1 MPGKRRG
8 TVSFYYQYLDVQGG
22 LFSTDITGR
31 VFPGGYVGED
41 NKLYHGEIADH
52 TALLD
57 VDYGVFDRLAINT
70 SIAYAASKYE
80 GRSPHP
86 ALPGRELI
94 DDGTYHPQFQ
104 DASVAGRYLAVS
116 TPLAVIPFV
125 RFTFPTHDYIAVGHS
140 AVGRGLTQ
148 LQIGTHL
155 ARGLDPLLSSAYVKA
170 TLAYSFVD
178 APEVV
183 AHHPGEPVPELN
195 INKSFVS
202 MELGYF
208 VTTRFAVNGFGNYLH
223 TEGGIDWARDLRT
236 PDDYA
241 RIGHVHDAAARD
253 RHTTVGGGLSFAL
266 HPSFWAYASFS
277 SIVSGQ
283 NLHESNAFVFG
294 TNWAFDTARR
304 AATTP

>member
-8 TVSFYYQYLDVQGG
+8 TVSFYYQTLDVQGG
-22 LFSTDITGR
+22 LFSTDVTGR
-31 VFPGGYVGED
+31 TFPGGYVGEG
-41 NKLYHGEIADH
+41 NKLYHGEIEDH
-52 TALLD
+52 SVVLD
-57 VDYGVFDRLAINT
+57 VDYGLFDRLAINAGV
-70 SIAYAASKYE
+70 AYVASKYV
-80 GRSPHP
+80 GTGGHP
-86 ALPGRELI
+86 ALPGRENM
-94 DDGTYHPQFQ
+94 DNGDYHPQFQ
-104 DASVAGRYLAVS
+104 DAIVGVRYLAVS
-116 TPLAVIPFV
+116 NPLAVIPFV
-125 RFTFPTHDYIAVGHS
+125 RLTLPTHDYVNVGH
-140 AVGRGLTQ
+140 AAIGRGLNQ
-148 LQIGTHL
+148 LQIGANL
-155 ARGLDPLLSSAYVKA
+155 ARGLDPFLSKAYAKA
-170 TLAYSFVD
+170 TLAYSFVEQPD
-178 APEVV
+178 VA

-208 VTTRFAVNGFGNYLH
+208 VTTRFAVNGFGSYLH
-223 TEGGIDWARDLRT
+223 TEGGIDWARDLRS
-236 PDDYA
+236 PADYA